1 VNFGG
6 GDATG
11 TVTILYPTDLLSR
24 MTHRSQIPEMFY
36 NLEPVTHEAMIGSKE
51 PFIYIDIDSSPQG
64 AQIWIDGEY
73 CGVTP
78 FRGYFDRHGD
88 HTFKLSLHGY
98 KPYQESFFVSESR
111 TLDVILESLP
121 IIPPIPPGVA
131 EPFIYIDID
140 SSPQGAQ
147 IWIDGEYSG
156 VTPLRKYF
164 DRQGDHT
171 FKLGLNGYK
180 DYQESFFISESMTL
194 DVVLESLPEE
204 TPTPVAEPFIYIDI
218 DSSPQGAQ
226 IWIDGEYSG
235 DTGDTPFRKYFDR
248 QGDHTFKLSLIGYKP
263 YQESFF
269 ISESSILDV
278 VLEPLPEEIP
288 TPVVEP
294 FIYIVIVSSH
304 TS

>member
-1 VNFGG
+1 MYNKKNVALLLVPLLIIIFLSGNASADTYSFSVSSTFGDRNIFYFTVNSGRTINGEATWTGSAANLALILNGPGQEGYYALDEGLSPLSLSYTVTTADLSKGTDWRLSIVNFGG

-11 TVTILYPTDLLSR
+11 TV
-24 MTHRSQIPEMFY
+24 
-36 NLEPVTHEAMIGSKE
+36 
-51 PFIYIDIDSSPQG
+51 
-64 AQIWIDGEY
+64 
-73 CGVTP
+73 
-78 FRGYFDRHGD
+78 HGD

-180 DYQESFFISESMTL
+180 DYQESFFISES
-194 DVVLESLPEE
+194 
-204 TPTPVAEPFIYIDI
+204 
-218 DSSPQGAQ
+218 
-226 IWIDGEYSG
+226 
-235 DTGDTPFRKYFDR
+235 
-248 QGDHTFKLSLIGYKP
+248 
-263 YQESFF
+263 
-269 ISESSILDV
+269 
-278 VLEPLPEEIP
+278 
-288 TPVVEP
+288 
-294 FIYIVIVSSH
+294 
-304 TS
+304 